1 MIFNNSDGTWI
12 ACKVLAHCKSLNPP
26 PPRMRSQTPPLLLK
40 KRENCHKIIK
50 LPLLVHKT
58 FGTIHTIQYYC
69 IKYCSPGR
77 RRGYYNGLYRGALP
91 IAKGYL
97 FQASGTW
104 KGRVFIAEVYERDIC
119 HFSLLKDENEIT
131 DTSYGC
137 DRQETCFSDLFML

>member
-12 ACKVLAHCKSLNPP
+12 ACKVLTHCKSLNPP

-40 KRENCHKIIK
+40 KRENCHEIIK

-77 RRGYYNGLYRGALP
+77 GRGYYNGLYRRALP

-104 KGRVFIAEVYERDIC
+104 KGRVFYSWSIWKGHLPFQSVKGPKWNHRHIDDSVFIA
-119 HFSLLKDENEIT
+119 LKK
-131 DTSYGC
+131 GC
-137 DRQETCFSDLFML
+137 RVLN